1 MAATFQHVAY
11 HKAKSG
17 NEDEKTEC
25 NTLFN
30 YIAICHLFDAEVK
43 KRGST
48 TNSTEWHIWSGEM
61 KNKLK
66 VKNIKGKIF
75 EYLSWYSP
83 NVLWYIRI
91 ILNHIVTPWLQSGQ
105 VSRWFSNFLYM
116 TFMSMPQHRNPC
128 LGVINFYN
136 FGEGFHVET
145 PIKCVNFFIL
155 HVWLLKKK
163 SIGFCFIYHIR
174 WIHKMFQ

>member
-1 MAATFQHVAY
+1 
-11 HKAKSG
+11 
-17 NEDEKTEC
+17 
-25 NTLFN
+25 
-30 YIAICHLFDAEVK
+30 
-43 KRGST
+43 
-48 TNSTEWHIWSGEM
+48 M

-116 TFMSMPQHRNPC
+116 TYMNMPQHRNPC
-128 LGVINFYN
+128 LEVIKFYN
-136 FGEGFHVET
+136 FDEGFHVET
-145 PIKCVNFFIL
+145 SSKCVNYFFIL
-155 HVWLLKKK
+155 HAWLLKKK

-174 WIHKMFQ
+174 WIHKMFQQISLKKKICVFPVTLPSLFFGVQNSQTLNLFLQSLAKKIKFQNLNQT